1 MRYSRYYGNTFTGQN
16 TRKRERQVRAREVGA
31 VTLKGLA
38 SPGGSILLRPNE
50 RCVAEDRR
58 DCYWLNVMTNC
69 TSTPELRSRSRIPP
83 GFRATK

>member
-1 MRYSRYYGNTFTGQN
+1 MRLHLG
-16 TRKRERQVRAREVGA
+16 RESVKCAPGRWGA
-31 VTLKGLA
+31 VTLKARG

-58 DCYWLNVMTNC
+58 DCYCLNVMTNC
-69 TSTPELRSRSRIPP
+69 TSIPELRSRPRIPP